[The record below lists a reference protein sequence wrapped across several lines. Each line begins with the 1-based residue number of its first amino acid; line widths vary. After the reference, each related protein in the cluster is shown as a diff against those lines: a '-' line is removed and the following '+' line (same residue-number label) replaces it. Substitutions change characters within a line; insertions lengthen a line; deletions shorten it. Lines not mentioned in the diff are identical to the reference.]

1 MFRKYK
7 SFVIVFL
14 IGFGIPLLSHAATG
28 AVISISPYLPGSA
41 ASPSS
46 SPGAYL
52 YDFYYLALIV
62 GGILAFGA
70 IVFGGIKYATSGGNP
85 SAASEAR
92 QWIQSALVGLLL
104 LAAAYLILATISPG
118 LTSLNFASLGTVST
132 GGGVGAG
139 AVNTSA
145 TGPSLTVTGNTNGL
159 SASTVTAL
167 NDLTNTCD
175 TDVTVTSGVTGTHS
189 VGGTCTHSSGCKAD
203 IAPTPALNACI
214 TGSADGF
221 TPDGTRSDGAA
232 LYKAPDGAIYANELT
247 RPSNCGSNCNWT
259 GPHWDMSAGGV
270 TPSP

>member
-1 MFRKYK
+1 MKK
-7 SFVIVFL
+7 TK
-14 IGFGIPLLSHAATG
+14 LLSEWLLLIALLAAFFLPVFRANA
-28 AVISISPYLPGSA
+28 AVASIVPISPYLPGSA

-132 GGGVGAG
+132 GGGANICNNPCFSNCCSSGQTCNLTTQACIAAPQQSG
-139 AVNTSA
+139 GG
-145 TGPSLTVTGNTNGL
+145 TGG
-159 SASTVTAL
+159 
-167 NDLTNTCD
+167 
-175 TDVTVTSGVTGTHS
+175 
-189 VGGTCTHSSGCKAD
+189 VGGTSCPTSQMCGSLCCSASQSCV
-203 IAPTPALNACI
+203 INLNTTPATHQCQ
-214 TGSADGF
+214 
-221 TPDGTRSDGAA
+221 
-232 LYKAPDGAIYANELT
+232 
-247 RPSNCGSNCNWT
+247 
-259 GPHWDMSAGGV
+259 
-270 TPSP
+270 